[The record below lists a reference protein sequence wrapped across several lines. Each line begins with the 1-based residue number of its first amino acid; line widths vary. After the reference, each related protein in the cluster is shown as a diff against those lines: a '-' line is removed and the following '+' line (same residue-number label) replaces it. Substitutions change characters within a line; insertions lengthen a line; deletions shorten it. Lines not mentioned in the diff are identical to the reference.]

1 METLVPL
8 PVVVPLIAAA
18 TLAAGSRWLG
28 RRADDAIAVATAAA
42 TSVIST
48 VLVVR
53 SLDHDLV

>member
-53 SLDHDLV
+53 SES